1 MIYFLICTYDD
12 NFEELMKLFEEPSH
26 LKFNQKKINFSS
38 PDVPYK
44 ENNAKQNLS
53 IFRQS
58 ANKAINYI
66 FSADTQDDPHFFSNL
81 FPYVFIKEKTR
92 KKKKKKNDK
101 DPTPNP
107 PVIPVLKST
116 PPALDVNQNKDTIRI
131 KSTKDYEW
139 EAGDSFTIT
148 LAANSL
154 EGNKDPFKEYS
165 IFDFDLADSKRFRI
179 PLEDGC
185 DVITSAKNIIT
196 FEPYQNDFEIQ
207 IQGFHPHWG
216 YISKYRFKKGEQGGD
231 KS

>member
-1 MIYFLICTYDD
+1 M
-12 NFEELMKLFEEPSH
+12 
-26 LKFNQKKINFSS
+26 
-38 PDVPYK
+38 
-44 ENNAKQNLS
+44 
-53 IFRQS
+53 
-58 ANKAINYI
+58 
-66 FSADTQDDPHFFSNL
+66 
-81 FPYVFIKEKTR
+81 
-92 KKKKKKNDK
+92 
-101 DPTPNP
+101 
-107 PVIPVLKST
+107 
-116 PPALDVNQNKDTIRI
+116 DVNQNKDPIRI